1 MKAFHTTKVKP
12 KMNSCRDIIFIRVVE
27 IKAKTNKNGAMVS

>member
-12 KMNSCRDIIFIRVVE
+12 KMNSRRDIILIRVVE